1 MSRVFFM
8 QWEKES
14 QELNPLKT
22 LKLDRV
28 PNIGEYFV
36 TKASTEK
43 HETFKVIEIFDASE
57 THQYGDLI
65 VIVEAIANYFDLSLV
80 KEILSNTV

>member
-14 QELNPLKT
+14 QQLNPLKSM
-22 LKLDRV
+22 KLDRV
-28 PNIGEYFV
+28 PNLGEYFV
-36 TKASTEK
+36 TKASTET
-43 HETFKVIEIFDASE
+43 HETFKVLATFDASE

-65 VIVEAIANYFDLSLV
+65 VVVEPIANYFDLSLV